1 MSKVKVRTVKT
12 KLPSYFQIDEVV
24 RFEFAH
30 LLDAIIKKIHFD
42 YNSVTYDVVAEYYS
56 DMDGIQVKDSVIFY
70 NIPGRHLIKKK

>member
-1 MSKVKVRTVKT
+1 MPNIKVRTAKA

-30 LLDAIIKKIHFD
+30 LLDARIKKIHFD

-56 DMDGIQVKDSVIFY
+56 NMDGTDVKDSVIFY
-70 NIPGRHLIKKK
+70 NIPGRHLMKKK